1 MKVFISADIEGVTG
15 VTSWCETE
23 SGGQGYEAAA
33 RQMTLEVSAACEAA
47 IEMGFDVVVKDG
59 HGNARNIDM
68 WGLPKGVS
76 LIRGWRCS
84 PEGMMGGLD
93 SSFDAV
99 IYIGYHSPEGMNTN
113 PLAHT
118 TEHEWFNWI
127 KINDRLASEFSM
139 NVLYAANLGI
149 PSVFFSGDRGIC
161 DHAREYCSDIVTVA
175 VKEGVGNSSWNM
187 HPEDSIRAIKSGV
200 KEALRDVR
208 PVCLERQEYKMDIF
222 FKEHQRARAAS
233 WYPKAELTGSN
244 SVRYTAEDVD
254 ELMIAK
260 MFMTEI

>member
-93 SSFDAV
+93 S
-99 IYIGYHSPEGMNTN
+99 G
-113 PLAHT
+113 
-118 TEHEWFNWI
+118 
-127 KINDRLASEFSM
+127 
-139 NVLYAANLGI
+139 
-149 PSVFFSGDRGIC
+149 
-161 DHAREYCSDIVTVA
+161 
-175 VKEGVGNSSWNM
+175 
-187 HPEDSIRAIKSGV
+187 
-200 KEALRDVR
+200 
-208 PVCLERQEYKMDIF
+208 
-222 FKEHQRARAAS
+222 
-233 WYPKAELTGSN
+233 LTG
-244 SVRYTAEDVD
+244 
-254 ELMIAK
+254 
-260 MFMTEI
+260 

>member
-1 MKVFISADIEGVTG
+1 
-15 VTSWCETE
+15 
-23 SGGQGYEAAA
+23 
-33 RQMTLEVSAACEAA
+33 
-47 IEMGFDVVVKDG
+47 
-59 HGNARNIDM
+59 
-68 WGLPKGVS
+68 
-76 LIRGWRCS
+76 
-84 PEGMMGGLD
+84 MGGLD

-149 PSVFFSGDRGIC
+149 PSVFLSGDRGIC
-161 DHAREYCSDIVTVA
+161 DHARDYCSDIVTVA

-254 ELMIAK
+254 ELMAAFPTTRLHYVAADGCALLLRGELDAMEESTFQLYLRYHFATCERADLLGVTSHALDIFRK
-260 MFMTEI
+260 